1 MWCCWQWNNGVP
13 TKWSDNLEAAAI
25 GAAAQ
30 HGMSVDV
37 VTTACGVANT
47 GAMEY
52 QSNEVTIEAATVEA
66 AAHSQHDV
74 SMVCFVATTTVDVTM
89 EVAACDA
96 AAVGTMEYQPSGVAA
111 EAATIQ
117 VN

>member
-1 MWCCWQWNNGVP
+1 
-13 TKWSDNLEAAAI
+13 
-25 GAAAQ
+25 
-30 HGMSVDV
+30 MSVGV
-37 VTTACGVANT
+37 VTAACGVANT

-52 QSNEVTIEAATVEA
+52 QSNEVTIEAAAVEA